1 MYGSLWEANEDVM
14 KGREPLPESKR
25 GTASDEQQSTKVPA
39 PKHCWSPGQRKKVL
53 CLVQSLLLESC
64 PLCGTGVNVTAAS
77 FHWFGFA
84 SFLFAST
91 RVMRPART
99 FRSPPQCASVTS
111 TQCAS
116 LPQTGDLVKL
126 RIWEQQSRATRP
138 PTHPPIQPGFTP
150 QKDFRQKNLKLT
162 RVISIVL

>member
-14 KGREPLPESKR
+14 KGRKPLPESKR
-25 GTASDEQQSTKVPA
+25 GTASAEQQSTKVPA
-39 PKHCWSPGQRKKVL
+39 PKHCWSSGQRKKVL
-53 CLVQSLLLESC
+53 CLVQSPLLESC

-99 FRSPPQCASVTS
+99 FRSPPQCTS
-111 TQCAS
+111 CHFNPVRLS
-116 LPQTGDLVKL
+116 SDLVKL

-138 PTHPPIQPGFTP
+138 PTL
-150 QKDFRQKNLKLT
+150 D
-162 RVISIVL
+162 RVPAWLWEVTSKSKWVGEPD